1 MLSKQRN
8 KKYPTLLHWIGPV
21 LFCTILFLV
30 LKFVTTG
37 MMEEKIFMEDIL
49 MTETDWTVLDR
60 RITLLSGFFS
70 CAVLFLILSV
80 KQSRRTKRLIK
91 EKEQILKEEK
101 EQLIRTLSHDIR
113 TPLTSIISYSEFL
126 MSERDIPKEKQREYL
141 AMILKKSEQMK
152 EMSELLLDGSG
163 RHPERFEDAK
173 LLMEQLAFELEE
185 ALEDEFTVEL
195 DLDHCDSFPGTFD
208 VLELRRIT
216 DNLISNIE
224 KYADRSHPVTF
235 SIRHQGEELV
245 IHQSNHIRSGEFS
258 GESYQVGLNSI
269 RWIAHKYG
277 GRVEVKK
284 DDHFFEITITFT
296 EF

>member
-1 MLSKQRN
+1 MLSKQKN
-8 KKYPTLLHWIGPV
+8 KKKNSLLYWIGPV
-21 LFCTILFLV
+21 LFSIILFII
-30 LKFVTTG
+30 LKFITTG
-37 MMEEKIFMEDIL
+37 LMEEKIFMEDIL
-49 MTETDWTVLDR
+49 MTENDWNVMDR

-70 CAVLFLILSV
+70 SAVLFLLISV
-80 KQSRRTKRLIK
+80 KQSRQTKRMIK
-91 EKEQILKEEK
+91 EKERIMKEEK

-126 MSERDIPKEKQREYL
+126 MSETELSEEKQKEYL

-152 EMSELLLDGSG
+152 EMAELLLDGSG
-163 RHPERFEDAK
+163 RNPERFEDAK
-173 LLMEQLAFELEE
+173 LLMEQLAFDLEE

-195 DLDHCDSFPGTFD
+195 DVDHCDSFPGTFD

-224 KYADRSHPVTF
+224 KYADRSQPVIF
-235 SIRHQGEELV
+235 SIRHQEEELV
-245 IHQSNHIRSGEFS
+245 IHQTNTIRPGEFT

-277 GRVEVKK
+277 GRVEVRN
-284 DDHFFEITITFT
+284 DGHHFEITIVLT

>member
-8 KKYPTLLHWIGPV
+8 KNQPSLLYWIGPV
-21 LFCTILFLV
+21 LFCVILFLI

-49 MTETDWTVLDR
+49 MTETDWAVLDR

-80 KQSRRTKRLIK
+80 KQSRRTKRMIQ
-91 EKEQILKEEK
+91 EKERILKEEK

-126 MSERDIPKEKQREYL
+126 MSERDLSKEKQREYL

-163 RHPERFEDAK
+163 RNPERFEDAK
-173 LLMEQLAFELEE
+173 LLMEQLAFDLEE

-195 DLDHCDSFPGTFD
+195 DVDHCDSFPGTFD

-224 KYADRSHPVTF
+224 KYADRSQPVTF
-235 SIRHQGEELV
+235 SIRHQEEELV
-245 IHQSNHIRSGEFS
+245 IHQTNIIRSGEFT

-277 GRVEVKK
+277 GRVEVRN
-284 DDHFFEITITFT
+284 DGHHFEITIVLT